1 MDILK
6 TASSRTTPIT
16 RAALDIAGSQHPGVA
31 LGLVPLVLG
40 VSVAAFTVFAATE
53 TGLAIV
59 RELKRR
65 QRLREK
71 LPESPSLRGAPTP
84 AELTS
89 DLETR
94 PRTLRVRLRLGSR
107 LADLE
112 PTLDTS
118 TLGFKKLGNGQK
130 RFKSRA
136 PGMKGWLADRRIPG
150 NYSTLVRYK
159 KLAQRL
165 RQLLALDDRLPLEWL
180 LPGGTP
186 DHDLPADLR
195 GQYATAR
202 RRLARILRDHW
213 NYTRLKKHVEEKLG
227 MPQLLGA
234 RRARVRDVRGRSTVH
249 RSRHVNSGSV
259 PPFPPPCTARVEAT
273 KRELIGFL
281 REKDLSPKLAKLR
294 GEALDWLRSAPS
306 DGEPRRVP

>member
-1 MDILK
+1 MNILE

-16 RAALDIAGSQHPGVA
+16 RAALDAAATQHPGIA

-89 DLETR
+89 DIETQ
-94 PRTLRVRLRLGSR
+94 PRTLQVRLRLGSR

-165 RQLLALDDRLPLEWL
+165 RQLLSLDDRLPLEWL
-180 LPGGTP
+180 LPDATI
-186 DHDLPADLR
+186 DHELPPDLR
-195 GQYATAR
+195 SQYATAR

-213 NYTRLKKHVEEKLG
+213 NYTRLKRHVEEKLG
-227 MPQLLGA
+227 IPQLLGA
-234 RRARVRDVRGRSTVH
+234 RRARVHGERGRSTRRRPKH
-249 RSRHVNSGSV
+249 RMPVSV
-259 PPFPPPCTARVEAT
+259 TQSPPPCTARVDAT

-281 REKDLSPKLAKLR
+281 REKELSPKLAKLR
-294 GEALDWLRSAPS
+294 EQALDWLRSAPA
-306 DGEPRRVP
+306 D

>member
-1 MDILK
+1 MNILK
-6 TASSRTTPIT
+6 TASSRTAPIT
-16 RAALDIAGSQHPGVA
+16 RAGLSIAGTQNPGIA

-84 AELTS
+84 AELAADIGTQ
-89 DLETR
+89 
-94 PRTLRVRLRLGSR
+94 PRTLVVRLRLGSR

-118 TLGFKKLGNGQK
+118 MRGFKKLGNGQK
-130 RFKSRA
+130 RFKSHA
-136 PGMKGWLADRRIPG
+136 PGMKGWLADHRIPG

-165 RQLLALDDRLPLEWL
+165 RQLLDLDDRLPLEWL
-180 LPGGTP
+180 LPDTP
-186 DHDLPADLR
+186 SDHDLPADLR
-195 GQYATAR
+195 DPCATAR
-202 RRLARILRDHW
+202 RRLARLLREHW
-213 NYTRLKKHVEEKLG
+213 NFSRLQKHVEAKLG
-227 MPQLLGA
+227 IPQLLSA
-234 RRARVRDVRGRSTVH
+234 RRARAADRRPSHARRAKGAFPT
-249 RSRHVNSGSV
+249 
-259 PPFPPPCTARVEAT
+259 PPPTPHPDRVDAT
-273 KRELIGFL
+273 KHELIGFL
-281 REKDLSPKLAKLR
+281 RETELAPKLSRLR
-294 GEALDWLRSAPS
+294 EEALAWLRTAPA
-306 DGEPRRVP
+306 EHPAP

>member
-1 MDILK
+1 MNILK

-16 RAALDIAGSQHPGVA
+16 RAGLDIAGSQHPGIA

-65 QRLREK
+65 QRLRET

-84 AELTS
+84 AELAA
-89 DLETR
+89 DIGIQ
-94 PRTLRVRLRLGSR
+94 PRTLAVRLRLGSR

-112 PTLDTS
+112 PTLDHS
-118 TLGFKKLGNGQK
+118 KLGFKKLGNGQK
-130 RFKSRA
+130 RIHSRA
-136 PGMKGWLADRRIPG
+136 PGMKGWLADRRIPA

-180 LPGGTP
+180 LPGATP
-186 DHDLPADLR
+186 DRAIPADLR
-195 GQYATAR
+195 EPYATAR
-202 RRLARILRDHW
+202 RRLARLLRDHR
-213 NYTRLKKHVEEKLG
+213 NFSRLRKHVEEKLG
-227 MPQLLGA
+227 IPQLLGPRRIRPSRERHTRRPA
-234 RRARVRDVRGRSTVH
+234 R
-249 RSRHVNSGSV
+249 
-259 PPFPPPCTARVEAT
+259 PLPPPPPPRPDLVDAT
-273 KRELIGFL
+273 KHELIGFL
-281 REKDLSPKLAKLR
+281 REKELSPKLSRLR
-294 GEALDWLRSAPS
+294 DQAIDWFRA
-306 DGEPRRVP
+306 VPEEHPER

>member
-1 MDILK
+1 MNILE

-16 RAALDIAGSQHPGVA
+16 RAALDAAATQHPGIA

-89 DLETR
+89 DIEIQ
-94 PRTLRVRLRLGSR
+94 PRTLQVRLRLGSR

-118 TLGFKKLGNGQK
+118 TLGFRKLGNGQK

-165 RQLLALDDRLPLEWL
+165 RQLLSLDDRLPLEWL
-180 LPGGTP
+180 LPDATI
-186 DHDLPADLR
+186 DHELPLDLR
-195 GQYATAR
+195 SQYATAR

-213 NYTRLKKHVEEKLG
+213 NYTRLKRHVEEKLG
-227 MPQLLGA
+227 IPQLLGA
-234 RRARVRDVRGRSTVH
+234 RRSRVRCVRGHSTG
-249 RSRHVNSGSV
+249 RRPKHVMPMSATCSS
-259 PPFPPPCTARVEAT
+259 PPCPDRVDAT

-281 REKDLSPKLAKLR
+281 REKELSPKLAKLR
-294 GEALDWLRSAPS
+294 EQALAWLRS
-306 DGEPRRVP
+306 VPTD

>member
-1 MDILK
+1 MNILK

-16 RAALDIAGSQHPGVA
+16 RAGLAIAGSQNPGIA

-40 VSVAAFTVFAATE
+40 ISVAAFTVFAATE

-84 AELTS
+84 AELAA
-89 DLETR
+89 DIGIQ
-94 PRTLRVRLRLGSR
+94 PRTLVVRLRLGSR

-112 PTLDTS
+112 PTLDHS
-118 TLGFKKLGNGQK
+118 KLGFKKLGNGQK
-130 RFKSRA
+130 RIQSRA
-136 PGMKGWLADRRIPG
+136 RGMKGWLADRRIPA

-180 LPGGTP
+180 LPEATP
-186 DHDLPADLR
+186 DHAISTDLR
-195 GQYATAR
+195 EPYTTAR
-202 RRLARILRDHW
+202 RHLARLLRNHW
-213 NYTRLKKHVEEKLG
+213 NFSRLQKHVEAKLG
-227 MPQLLGA
+227 IPQLLSS
-234 RRARVRDVRGRSTVH
+234 RRARAPQERHTRHQGRAL
-249 RSRHVNSGSV
+249 
-259 PPFPPPCTARVEAT
+259 PPPPPRSDIVDAT
-273 KRELIGFL
+273 KHELIGFL
-281 REKDLSPKLAKLR
+281 REKDLSPKLSRLR
-294 GEALDWLRSAPS
+294 AQAIDWLRSAP
-306 DGEPRRVP
+306 E

>member
-1 MDILK
+1 MNILE

-16 RAALDIAGSQHPGVA
+16 RAALDAAATQHPGIA

-89 DLETR
+89 DIETQ
-94 PRTLRVRLRLGSR
+94 PRTLQVRLRLGSR

-118 TLGFKKLGNGQK
+118 TLGFRKLGNGQK

-165 RQLLALDDRLPLEWL
+165 RQLLSLDDRLPLEWL
-180 LPGGTP
+180 LPDATI
-186 DHDLPADLR
+186 DHELPLDLR
-195 GQYATAR
+195 SQYATAR
-202 RRLARILRDHW
+202 RRLALILRDHW
-213 NYTRLKKHVEEKLG
+213 NYTRLKRHVEEKLG
-227 MPQLLGA
+227 IPQLLGA
-234 RRARVRDVRGRSTVH
+234 RRARVHGERGRSTGRRPKHGMPVSAT
-249 RSRHVNSGSV
+249 RSS
-259 PPFPPPCTARVEAT
+259 PPCSARVDAT

-281 REKDLSPKLAKLR
+281 REKELSPKLAKLR
-294 GEALDWLRSAPS
+294 KQALAWLRSAPA
-306 DGEPRRVP
+306 D